1 MMPFMYVHM
10 YMRTNTLRKVGRKR
24 LEHFLMVMNDC
35 QNEEMYVKKYFFPF
49 PTRVFLVTS
58 VVQNFA

>member
-1 MMPFMYVHM
+1 M
-10 YMRTNTLRKVGRKR
+10 YMRTYTLRKVGRKR
-24 LEHFLMVMNDC
+24 MEHFLMVMNDC

-49 PTRVFLVTS
+49 PTGVFLVAS

>member
-1 MMPFMYVHM
+1 M
-10 YMRTNTLRKVGRKR
+10 YMRTYTLRKVRRKR

-49 PTRVFLVTS
+49 PTGVFLVAS